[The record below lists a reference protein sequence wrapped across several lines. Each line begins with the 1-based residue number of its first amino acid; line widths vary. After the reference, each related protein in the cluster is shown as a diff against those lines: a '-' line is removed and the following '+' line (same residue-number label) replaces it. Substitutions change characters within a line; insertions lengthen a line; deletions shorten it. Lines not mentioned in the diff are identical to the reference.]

1 MSDPQPQR
9 ETVGAQYG
17 GKWIAW
23 NEDGLTIVASGETY
37 DEAREASRAQ
47 GIPQPFLEFVPPSDA
62 AFIGGL

>member
-23 NEDGLTIVASGETY
+23 NEDGQTIVASCETY
-37 DEAREASRAQ
+37 DETREASQ
-47 GIPQPFLEFVPPSDA
+47 SKGIPQPILEFVPPSDA

>member
-1 MSDPQPQR
+1 MSDSEPQR

-23 NEDGLTIVASGETY
+23 NAGGMKIIASGETY
-37 DEAREASRAQ
+37 DEACQASQSQ
-47 GIPQPFLEFVPPSDA
+47 GVALPILEFVPPSDA